1 MGPTGAG
8 GEITVPNIFGGT
20 WTISGTILDVTGSV
34 TGATFSIT
42 GGALDVGG
50 SMSGST
56 VTLNGSDLIV
66 GGSLSA
72 TALTLNNG
80 SLALLNS
87 SASSDTITYGTGTDT
102 VLVTTIGSTNG
113 VTLAG
118 LNDNDSIGESNIA
131 FNSASLSGSTLTL
144 KENGTTVATFSHVGL
159 ASGASSTF
167 DEPATTEVIGG
178 VTYYVATLDPPAGN
192 GAAGASGATG
202 TSGATGATGSG
213 GHTGATGPTGAG
225 GHTGATGTP
234 GGDHGHDKLTA
245 EINPGTLFGPQDH
258 GPRFLYVAGPA
269 AGQPGHTPGAHGTD
283 LLIKAG
289 TDFVKNFDL
298 AQDKLDLTKILAGV
312 PAHELANLANF
323 VKVLGSGPNDQGF
336 GRGTKTTLEISGPHG
351 SALVKLEG
359 AGKLDLQDL
368 LKHHSLI
375 LPSH

>member
-1 MGPTGAG
+1 M
-8 GEITVPNIFGGT
+8 
-20 WTISGTILDVTGSV
+20 
-34 TGATFSIT
+34 
-42 GGALDVGG
+42 
-50 SMSGST
+50 
-56 VTLNGSDLIV
+56 
-66 GGSLSA
+66 
-72 TALTLNNG
+72 
-80 SLALLNS
+80 
-87 SASSDTITYGTGTDT
+87 TYGSGTDT
-102 VLVTTIGSTNG
+102 LAITTIGKTNN
-113 VTLAG
+113 VSITQ
-118 LNDNDSIGESNIA
+118 LNDNDSIAESNIA

-144 KENGTTVATFSHVGL
+144 KEGSTTVATFTNVTL
-159 ASGASSTF
+159 SSSANTTTF
-167 DEPATTEVIGG
+167 EPVTTETIGG

-192 GAAGASGATG
+192 GATGASGATG
-202 TSGATGATGSG
+202 TSGATGATGTG

-225 GHTGATGTP
+225 GHTGATGTS

-269 AGQPGHTPGAHGTD
+269 AGQPGHTPGAQGTD

-289 TDFVKNFDL
+289 TDFVKNFNL

-336 GRGTKTTLEISGPHG
+336 GQGTKTTLEISGPHG

-375 LPSH
+375 LPPH